1 MLSLLAAVTLAATA
15 QAPPPQ
21 SPPPADAQSVE
32 QGKKTMTRKDDAKRS
47 PDLELIGYLGDYG
60 DAADGLDPMG
70 LAENAA
76 ALKAAK
82 TPPKPAQDAHP

>member
-1 MLSLLAAVTLAATA
+1 MLPLLAAVTLALVV

-21 SPPPADAQSVE
+21 STPPDAPVAK
-32 QGKKTMTRKDDAKRS
+32 QGNKKMTRHDKSTQA
-47 PDLELIGYLGDYG
+47 PDLDLIGYLGDYG

-70 LAENAA
+70 LADNAA

-82 TPPKPAQDAHP
+82 IPPKPAPDVQP

>member
-1 MLSLLAAVTLAATA
+1 MLPLMAAVALTLAAQT
-15 QAPPPQ
+15 PPQ
-21 SPPPADAQSVE
+21 SPPPQAPAAK
-32 QGKKTMTRKDDAKRS
+32 QGNKKMTQHDTSTQS

-76 ALKAAK
+76 ALKSAK
-82 TPPKPAQDAHP
+82 TAPKPEQDAHP